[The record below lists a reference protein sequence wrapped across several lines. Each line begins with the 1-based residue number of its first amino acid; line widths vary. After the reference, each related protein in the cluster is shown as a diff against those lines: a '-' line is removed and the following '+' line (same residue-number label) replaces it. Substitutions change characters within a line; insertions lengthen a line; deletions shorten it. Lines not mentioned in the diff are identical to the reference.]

1 MSFFGSHTGRAL
13 IAAALTLAGATAAE
27 ALDPRLRPIRAHGE
41 LLARQIYDVTRWSV
55 RVPYEL
61 AFPYLVR
68 FKLDSYLDGLPLE
81 DDVRRRVEAHVA
93 SRTFVDEVVPFLIA
107 VQETYSVSAAAR
119 ADDFDAHL
127 RRRFSPADRIPG
139 IEHSMF
145 QWRPPKTE
153 AGGGV
158 GVDAALAARLVT
170 IYDALYLRDRDGDLR
185 LGERLACSQPASD
198 AQLESL
204 NRRLQPLV
212 RDLLED
218 LARRFADQ
226 PEIAGAASGVARDPE
241 RLDAVTIS
249 LVDVINFEVCKHY
262 RVFATRVYR
271 EDQLRRWMLAELAR
285 PDGGD
290 LWSFL
295 EDAGERRRYAVQVVV
310 DGLQGRL
317 VESLARGDAAD
328 PFLRAIAAEHA
339 GADAARP
346 RAQPSRPAPAQQ
358 TRFLEHLTRHGLH
371 HPDYLPYFRR
381 LRGERGIA
389 RVGISTTPTISVR
402 NVPIALTGAPVAGP
416 VGTGLPNFH
425 YVDRGF
431 RRDGVQQGRAY
442 YFYGNDAALLEELTR
457 RAGMRTL
464 VERLPWLSSFNC
476 AAQYDAGA
484 HFTVDGFV
492 NLGVGEKWRDFG
504 ETLCLPELER
514 RARNES
520 QLRGLRRR
528 LLEKRHTI
536 EAEPR
541 WYEWYERL
549 GQVSERELARR
560 LIDRIAALEQETLPE
575 LLVYYNPWPDHF
587 AHFEGPF
594 SDEILSPSGEL
605 NRLDFWLGRIAA
617 VYDGAGLSARTLFV
631 MAGDHGLAPVFHVLN
646 PEVEVF
652 DRLRARGLDVRVVK
666 ISSDEGEGPKLT
678 HRLRPPSMRG
688 WDAVVASTAGG
699 NYMIDFFVDQEA
711 GWSRQPLH
719 ADLLRLRLISGQ
731 GPVNAVEEIYA
742 ALSESLDYLVV
753 RETPCGAGGGTVRV
767 VGERGGRRAEAWIE
781 RRGRRVFYRF
791 AGADLLGTAQ
801 PARYEHL
808 GDAERAEHARLYQR
822 CVEEA
827 RADDEATWCDE
838 TQWRLLTS
846 YTDRPDSVVQLA
858 HLYDV
863 NIAGTVNLFPRAGIG
878 YNTLVPGRHA
888 GESFHEKDAF
898 AGAWGAPVRSGPRLR
913 TAVIGSMPMLAYEYL
928 AGVEVEDGDDG
939 WGYPSLA
946 RELLSTAGAD

>member
-1 MSFFGSHTGRAL
+1 MRSLRL
-13 IAAALTLAGATAAE
+13 LLAAAVLLSPVSAS
-27 ALDPRLRPIRAHGE
+27 ALDPRLQPVRAHGE
-41 LLARQIYDVTRWSV
+41 LLARRIYDATRWSV

-68 FKLDSYLDGLPLE
+68 FKLDAYLDDLPLAE
-81 DDVRRRVEAHVA
+81 DVRRRVASHVA
-93 SRTFVDEVVPFLIA
+93 SREFVDEVVPFLIA
-107 VQETYSVSAAAR
+107 VQATYSASPADR

-145 QWRPPKTE
+145 QWRPAKSDE
-153 AGGGV
+153 GGGA
-158 GVDAALAARLVT
+158 GVDPALAARLVT
-170 IYDALYLRDRDGDLR
+170 IYDALYLRDRDASLR
-185 LGERLACSQPASD
+185 LGERLACSQPASA
-198 AQLESL
+198 AQLAAL
-204 NRRLQPLV
+204 NQRLQPLV
-212 RDLLED
+212 RELLED
-218 LARRFADQ
+218 LARRFEGQ

-285 PDGGD
+285 QEGGD
-290 LWSFL
+290 LWRYL
-295 EDAGERRRYAVQVVV
+295 ADANDRRRYGVLIVV

-328 PFLRAIAAEHA
+328 PFLRVIAGEHA
-339 GADAARP
+339 NAESLRPAAQ
-346 RAQPSRPAPAQQ
+346 ASRPAPAQQ
-358 TRFLEHLTRHGLH
+358 TEFLQYLAVRGFH
-371 HPDYLPYFRR
+371 HADYLPYFRR
-381 LRGERGIA
+381 LRGARGIA

-402 NVPIALTGAPVAGP
+402 NVPIALTGAPVAGAG
-416 VGTGLPNFH
+416 GTGLPNFH

-431 RRDGVQQGRAY
+431 RLDGVQQGRAY
-442 YFYGNDAALLEELTR
+442 YFYGNDAALLEDLTR

-464 VERLPWLSSFNC
+464 VERLPWLASFNC
-476 AAQYDAGA
+476 ASQYDAGA

-504 ETLCLPELER
+504 ETLCLPELRR

-520 QLRGLRRR
+520 ELRALRSR
-528 LLEKRHTI
+528 LLAKRSTI

-541 WYEWYERL
+541 WFEVYERL
-549 GQVSERELARR
+549 GQVSERELARD
-560 LIDRIAALEQETLPE
+560 LIGRIAALEQETLPE

-605 NRLDFWLGRIAA
+605 NRLDFWLGRIAG
-617 VYDGAGLSARTLFV
+617 VYESAGVTERTLFA

-652 DRLRARGLDVRVVK
+652 ERMRDRGLEVRVVK

-699 NYMIDFFVDQEA
+699 NYMIDFFADQGE
-711 GWSRQPLH
+711 GWARQPLR
-719 ADLLRLRLISGQ
+719 ADLERLSLVSGQ
-731 GPVNAVEEIYA
+731 GPVDILDEIHT

-753 RETPCGAGGGTVRV
+753 RETPCAPEGGAVRLI
-767 VGERGGRRAEAWIE
+767 GSRRGHRADAWIT
-781 RRGRRVFYRF
+781 RRGRQIHYRF
-791 AGADLLGTAQ
+791 EGADLLDTGELT
-801 PARYEHL
+801 RYEDL
-808 GDAERAEHARLYQR
+808 DDEQRGEHARLRRR
-822 CVEEA
+822 CV
-827 RADDEATWCDE
+827 DEAVYEDESTWCDE
-838 TQWRLLTS
+838 ADWRRMTS

-858 HLYDV
+858 HLYDLD
-863 NIAGTVNLFPRAGIG
+863 IAGTVNLFPRAGIG
-878 YNTLVPGRHA
+878 YNTIVPGRHA

-898 AGAWGAPVRSGPRLR
+898 AGAWGAPVRPGPRLR
-913 TAVIGSMPMLAYEYL
+913 TAVIGSVPMLLYEYL
-928 AGVEVEDGDDG
+928 SGEPALEGVDG
-939 WGYPSLA
+939 WGYPGLGP
-946 RELLSTAGAD
+946 ELLRAVAEEKQG